1 MSDQISRADAI
12 KAVEQEYRIDR
23 GYMVDDYTYGF
34 NQAIHY
40 VSDIILPDLP
50 SAETHEIRTETH
62 ACVKET
68 HDTDLISR
76 ADAIEAVRKELVCDG
91 RHETHDKT
99 CRFIA
104 DVLLSALPSADAVP
118 QSEQYKKGFEDAKM
132 AFELEYARES
142 ENMRKRNAQ
151 LEVMLNAQKEISA
164 DTVQG
169 RMAYKS
175 GELFLTL
182 NNAVEVAVNQFDV
195 DPFIARQELEQKCYI
210 PCSDYE
216 KGFYDGLA
224 KGRDAIINVM
234 EGGVDE

>member
-76 ADAIEAVRKELVCDG
+76 ADAIEAVLTYFIPRSHTGERG
-91 RHETHDKT
+91 EHEEDFVRTIFK
-99 CRFIA
+99 
-104 DVLLSALPSADAVP
+104 ALPSA
-118 QSEQYKKGFEDAKM
+118 E
-132 AFELEYARES
+132 
-142 ENMRKRNAQ
+142 
-151 LEVMLNAQKEISA
+151 A
-164 DTVQG
+164 DW
-169 RMAYKS
+169 
-175 GELFLTL
+175 
-182 NNAVEVAVNQFDV
+182 
-195 DPFIARQELEQKCYI
+195 I
-210 PCSDYE
+210 PCSERLPKRDELVLVTY
-216 KGFYDGLA
+216 KTTDRIHLCKYIDDGSENPWWSYIDDCCAWNNVVLA
-224 KGRDAIINVM
+224 WMPLPKPYRGDGEA
-234 EGGVDE
+234 